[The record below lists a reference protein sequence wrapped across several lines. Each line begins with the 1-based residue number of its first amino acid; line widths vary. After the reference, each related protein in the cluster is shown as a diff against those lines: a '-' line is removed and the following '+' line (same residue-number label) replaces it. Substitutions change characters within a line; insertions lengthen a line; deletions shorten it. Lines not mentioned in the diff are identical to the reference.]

1 MITKNKI
8 NKLKLIGKNEKDLK
22 VMSAYL
28 QDSIILV
35 KNMVF
40 LKKNRIFVIILNRY
54 MWEDVEK
61 GVFRKNKRIK
71 CAVKFEDVINV
82 KSQNINQKN
91 KNKILEF
98 LAVKCIKNLNYVF
111 IFLNA
116 L

>member
-54 MWEDVEK
+54 MW
-61 GVFRKNKRIK
+61 
-71 CAVKFEDVINV
+71 
-82 KSQNINQKN
+82 
-91 KNKILEF
+91 
-98 LAVKCIKNLNYVF
+98 
-111 IFLNA
+111 
-116 L
+116 

>member
-35 KNMVF
+35 KNIVF

-61 GVFRKNKRIK
+61 GVFR
-71 CAVKFEDVINV
+71 
-82 KSQNINQKN
+82 
-91 KNKILEF
+91 
-98 LAVKCIKNLNYVF
+98 
-111 IFLNA
+111 
-116 L
+116 